1 MKVKIVNPVQHDTR
15 SLSPED
21 VVNLPDAA
29 AKILI
34 ECGSAVLAGRA
45 GSGGGGSE
53 PPPENE
59 APPENEPAPENETP
73 AATGG

>member
-15 SLSPED
+15 SLAPED

-45 GSGGGGSE
+45 GGGGGGSE

-59 APPENEPAPENETP
+59 APPENDPNPETEPP
-73 AATGG
+73 ATGG